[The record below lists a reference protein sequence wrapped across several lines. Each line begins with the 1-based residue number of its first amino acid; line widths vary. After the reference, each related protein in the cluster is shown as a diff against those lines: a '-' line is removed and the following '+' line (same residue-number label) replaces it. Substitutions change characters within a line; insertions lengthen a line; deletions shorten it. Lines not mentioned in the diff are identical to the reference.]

1 MRICICTTPIRPI
14 PTTFPPFGS
23 MAIIQSLR
31 GIGEDVSFF
40 NIDYFRYKHEQ
51 VEQYFREQ
59 QFDVVGISAVV
70 STAYAYTKYL
80 SKLIR
85 AVSPDAI
92 IVLGGNLAASAEIL
106 MRKCEIDLCVAGD
119 GEFVIRDL
127 IKVLGEKP
135 LDYSRL
141 KATKGIAFIDENDRF
156 CFTGYGAKPAAG
168 EIPWPDYDILAADG
182 SLPYFI
188 SEIIDKRLEG
198 HGREQ
203 GAGERLATV
212 NLTKGCVARCT
223 FCHRWEK
230 GFRTRPVDQAIA
242 HIKMLK
248 EEHHVSFVDVCDENF
263 GADPEITNELV
274 SRLGELNVTWR
285 CAGVRARSVSL
296 EMLKHWKKNGCVTAN
311 YGVESG
317 SQTMLNIMEKNT
329 TVEQNI
335 NALIWA
341 SEAGLNTVVQ
351 LVLGMPGETDDTI
364 RETIEFL
371 KKVSGSLQRWSGKAP
386 SDLIS
391 VNYAQALPGTPLY
404 EWAREHGY
412 IGKTI
417 DEEEKYLLRISDTDA
432 YSEDHFINYTGLP
445 MLRVLMWRPW
455 IYAEIDYNNLA
466 DHDRKHLSL
475 LQIARYYLGVVR
487 DRLEKRRQNGT
498 ESRFSKLVRLLIGG
512 KLHADA
518 AVAEYDYVSDSGYF
532 NVSNS
537 IKFAP
542 LLLNP
547 LTRRNFF
554 ALLAIAMALRKG
566 GSALGT
572 MRLMGEYFV
581 WAISGGKRRG
591 PPVEPKSLR
600 KVVKILPANPQL
612 AGIDPMI
619 PLRKGR

>member
-1 MRICICTTPIRPI
+1 MKICICTTPIRPI

-31 GIGEDVSFF
+31 TIGENASFY
-40 NIDYFRYKHEQ
+40 NIDYFRYKHDEI
-51 VEQYFREQ
+51 ERYFREN

-85 AVSPDAI
+85 SVSPQTT

-106 MRKCEIDLCVAGD
+106 MRKCEIDFCIAGD

-127 IKVLGEKP
+127 IKALYTKP
-135 LDYSRL
+135 LDYAFL
-141 KATKGIAFIDENDRF
+141 KATKGIAFLDEKKIF
-156 CFTGYGAKPAAG
+156 CFTGYGAKPTAG
-168 EIPWPDYDILAADG
+168 QIPWPDYDILAADG

-198 HGREQ
+198 HGRAQ
-203 GAGERLATV
+203 KAGERLATV

-230 GFRTRPVDQAIA
+230 GFRTRPVDQAIE

-248 EEHHVSFVDVCDENF
+248 EKYNVTFIDVCDENF
-263 GADPEITNELV
+263 GADAEITHEMVSEL
-274 SRLGELNVTWR
+274 GKLNVTWR
-285 CAGVRARSVSL
+285 CAGVRARSVNL

-317 SQTMLNIMEKNT
+317 SQTMLDIMEKNT

-341 SEAGLNTVVQ
+341 SEAGLNTIVQ

-412 IGKTI
+412 IGKSI
-417 DEEEKYLLRISDTDA
+417 EEEEKYLLRISDTDA

-455 IYAEIDYNNLA
+455 IYAEIDFNNLA
-466 DHDRKHLSL
+466 NAEQKRLSL
-475 LQIARYYLGVVR
+475 LQICNYYVGVLR
-487 DRLEKRRQNGT
+487 DRLEKRRQGGP
-498 ESRFSKLVRLLIGG
+498 ESIPGKVVRALIGG
-512 KLHADA
+512 KINSKPASAD
-518 AVAEYDYVSDSGYF
+518 YDYVSDSGYF

-542 LLLNP
+542 LMLNP
-547 LTRRNFF
+547 LTRRYFF
-554 ALLAIAMALRKG
+554 PLLAIAMALRKG
-566 GSALGT
+566 GSVSGT
-572 MRLMGEYFV
+572 VRLLLEYFF
-581 WAISGGKRRG
+581 WALRGCKRNG
-591 PPVEPKSLR
+591 PAVEPKSLR
-600 KVVKILPANPQL
+600 KVVKIVPSNPQF
-612 AGIDPMI
+612 AGVDQMV

>member
-1 MRICICTTPIRPI
+1 MKICICTTPIRPV

-40 NIDYFRYKHEQ
+40 NIDYFRYKHAEI
-51 VEQYFREQ
+51 EKYFKEN
-59 QFDVVGISAVV
+59 QFDIVGISAVV

-85 AVSPDAI
+85 AVSPNSV
-92 IVLGGNLAASAEIL
+92 IVLGGNLAASAEII
-106 MRKCEIDLCVAGD
+106 MRKCEIDFCVAGD
-119 GEFVIRDL
+119 GDFVIREL
-127 IKVLGEKP
+127 VQNLNESP
-135 LDYSRL
+135 PNYTRL
-141 KATKGIAFIDENDRF
+141 RATKGIAFIDDNDLF
-156 CFTGYGAKPAAG
+156 VFTGYGAKPSAE
-168 EIPWPDYDILAADG
+168 EISWPEYAILEADG

-188 SEIIDKRLEG
+188 SEIVDKRLDGHDRPLAEG
-198 HGREQ
+198 
-203 GAGERLATV
+203 ARLATV

-230 GFRTRPVDQAIA
+230 GFRTRPVDQAIE

-248 EEHHVSFVDVCDENF
+248 EKYNVRFLDVCDENF
-263 GADPEITNELV
+263 GADSEITNELV
-274 SRLGELNVTWR
+274 ARLGELNISWR
-285 CAGVRARSVSL
+285 CAGVRARSVNL
-296 EMLKHWKKNGCVTAN
+296 QMLKHWKKNGCVTAN

-351 LVLGMPGETDDTI
+351 LVVGMPGENDDTI
-364 RETIEFL
+364 RETIDFL
-371 KKVSGSLQRWSGKAP
+371 NKTSGSLRLWSGKAP

-417 DEEEKYLLRISDTDA
+417 DEEEKYLLKISDTDA
-432 YSEDHFINYTGLP
+432 YSEDHFVNYTGLP

-455 IYAEIDYNNLA
+455 LYAEIDFYNFS
-466 DHDRKHLSL
+466 DREEKGLSIL
-475 LQIARYYLGVVR
+475 EIVRYYMGVIQ
-487 DRLEKRRQNGT
+487 DRLEKRLLKG
-498 ESRFSKLVRLLIGG
+498 SAHFSVRFFYWLIGG
-512 KLHADA
+512 KLKP
-518 AVAEYDYVSDSGYF
+518 VATQAGYDYVTESGYF
-532 NVSNS
+532 NISNS

-547 LTRRNFF
+547 VTKKYFF
-554 ALLAIAMALRKG
+554 ALLAIAVALRKG
-566 GSALGT
+566 GSLGGIS
-572 MRLMGEYFV
+572 RLLTDYLY
-581 WAISGGKRRG
+581 WSISGGKRRG
-591 PPVEPKSLR
+591 PTVEPKSLR
-600 KVVKILPANPQL
+600 KVIKINVRNSA
-612 AGIDPMI
+612 IDRSDAML